1 MLAIERRN
9 AMLNAL
15 SIEGKVVVSELA
27 KQFGVTEE
35 TIRRD
40 IEKIGKEGKAKKTYG
55 GAVSNVAPSIDLPYN
70 VRKKENTDLKQI
82 IAENVAAMIKDGDH
96 IMLDA
101 SSTAIFVTRKIK
113 HKKNITVITNSVE
126 ILIELADKSGWTIL
140 STGGA
145 LKEGAFALGGATAEK
160 MIRCHHVDMAICSAK
175 GIDEKMGITDSN
187 EKDSEMK
194 QAIYSSADKKVLVLD
209 STKFNRKS
217 FVKVCD
223 IKDVDIIVTDSEPD
237 EKWRNLIEQNG
248 VKLVY

>member
-40 IEKIGKEGKAKKTYG
+40 IEKLEKEGKAKKTYG

-101 SSTAIFVTRKIK
+101 SSIASLAFFSDSAISNRLNRM
-113 HKKNITVITNSVE
+113 KKKRIIIITSSNDV
-126 ILIELADKSGWTIL
+126 KSGLNTLFFMINPFNKKIFSSIRIVYLQQFLFW
-140 STGGA
+140 
-145 LKEGAFALGGATAEK
+145 FA
-160 MIRCHHVDMAICSAK
+160 
-175 GIDEKMGITDSN
+175 
-187 EKDSEMK
+187 
-194 QAIYSSADKKVLVLD
+194 
-209 STKFNRKS
+209 RKH
-217 FVKVCD
+217 
-223 IKDVDIIVTDSEPD
+223 
-237 EKWRNLIEQNG
+237 
-248 VKLVY
+248 

>member
-40 IEKIGKEGKAKKTYG
+40 IEKLEKEGKAKKTYG

-113 HKKNITVITNSVE
+113 HKN
-126 ILIELADKSGWTIL
+126 
-140 STGGA
+140 
-145 LKEGAFALGGATAEK
+145 
-160 MIRCHHVDMAICSAK
+160 
-175 GIDEKMGITDSN
+175 
-187 EKDSEMK
+187 
-194 QAIYSSADKKVLVLD
+194 LV
-209 STKFNRKS
+209 FR
-217 FVKVCD
+217 
-223 IKDVDIIVTDSEPD
+223 
-237 EKWRNLIEQNG
+237 
-248 VKLVY
+248 